1 MGGGGGLGKLIT
13 VAAIVYT
20 GGSAAGLW
28 GAEAA
33 AGAGLMEGAE
43 LAAAAAEGGGA
54 DFLFSQAAGYNG
66 LAGAGGAAAAGSWIT
81 DPSTGLET
89 WSGDAAETGLDTGLT
104 ELGEGQFSFPD
115 WASENIGVSDSISE
129 VAKEAAGSFNSFSD
143 PTAASNLNSITGG
156 SPTSIESQL
165 SMPGADSLG
174 VDTSL
179 QGGSG
184 LPEASGG
191 DLSTLGNAPAQAPTS
206 TLEGITSG
214 GENMGQGISPTGGNA
229 TFNPQKYTYE
239 NKDFFT
245 GKNGTGMNVD
255 VSSNQVFNPELAN
268 DIPGGTFKQGL
279 EMNNL
284 PDMYKRATTPLWNG
298 GNNVIKAP
306 SPLSLGVR
314 GLGSIDSYLRGKEAQ
329 GLLQSQMDRMRG
341 AEDSNAARGQFANQ
355 EWQSTQS
362 DPMHGYS
369 TFMQGAGRDFVNQAR
384 AAAAKSGS
392 RGGYVNSGRMQSDLA
407 SLWQKNQT
415 QRAGSIAGGFNK
427 DPYSSSSS
435 MMPGYANLVKNQ
447 NAPLFQGIQGAV
459 DGYKLADLFG
469 SGE

>member
-1 MGGGGGLGKLIT
+1 MGGGGDLGKLIT
-13 VAAIVYT
+13 IAAIVYT

-43 LAAAAAEGGGA
+43 LASIAGEGFGA
-54 DFLFSQAAGYNG
+54 DALFSAANGYSG
-66 LAGAGGAAAAGSWIT
+66 ALAGGAAAGGSWIT

-89 WSGDAAETGLDTGLT
+89 WSGDAAEAGLDAGLT

-129 VAKEAAGSFNSFSD
+129 AAKEAAGSFNSFGD

-156 SPTSIESQL
+156 SPTSIESQF
-165 SMPGADSLG
+165 SMPGADSFG

-184 LPEASGG
+184 FPEASGG
-191 DLSTLGNAPAQAPTS
+191 DLSTLGDIPTTQTPPS

-214 GENMGQGISPTGGNA
+214 GENLGQGINPTGGNA

-298 GNNVIKAP
+298 GSNVIKAP
-306 SPLSLGVR
+306 TPLSLGIR

-329 GLLQSQMDRMRG
+329 EIYRSQMERAQG
-341 AEDSNAARGQFANQ
+341 ADAGNAARGQVANN
-355 EWQSTQS
+355 EWTSTQT
-362 DPMHGYS
+362 DPMYGYS
-369 TFMQGAGRDFVNQAR
+369 SFMQGAGRDFVNQAR

-392 RGGYVNSGRMQSDLA
+392 RGGYINSGKMQSDLA
-407 SLWQKNQT
+407 SLWQKNQS
-415 QRAGSIAGGFNK
+415 QRAASLAGGFNK

-435 MMPGYANLVKNQ
+435 LTPGYANLVKNQ
-447 NAPLFQGIQGAV
+447 NAPLFQGVQGAI
-459 DGYKLADLFG
+459 DGYKLVDLFG